1 MLLADKRVVYTAVYT
16 GQTGVYTPV
25 YTERKYARIYFLQYI
40 RVKYIRDVQAK
51 YAYSSRIFVRIY
63 VRVLL
68 CPVMCFASG
77 LDCLLGLLAA
87 TGCVAG

>member
-68 CPVMCFASG
+68 CPVMVNSFNHH
-77 LDCLLGLLAA
+77 
-87 TGCVAG
+87 